1 MAVTWNTE
9 NAAHLLRRAGFAG
22 SQAEVADLV
31 KRGLEGS
38 VDYLLNYESIDNS
51 ALENQLKSEFRF
63 DPTELKSF
71 SPSEVERFFIFRMTF
86 TKRPLEE
93 KMTFFWHDHF
103 ATGLSK
109 VKDYFMYY
117 QNLTLRKFALA
128 KFDDLVLN
136 VAKDPGMIIWLDN
149 IDNVRGKPNENFA
162 RELMELFTCG
172 VFDVVSGQPN
182 YTEDDVKESARAF
195 TGWTLQRQNFF
206 FNQNLHD
213 FGVKTFRGQ
222 TGNFNGEDI
231 IANLCNDNATAR
243 FMAKKLWEYFVYP
256 NPKADLIDRFA
267 GVYFAKAHSIK
278 ELMRAILTSDEFY
291 SDKAKFALVKN
302 PVEFVVGLVRQLG
315 GTGTLRLVAQSL
327 SLQGQE
333 VMDPP
338 DVSGWTSG
346 LGWVNTSSLLERYN
360 FANDML
366 SNRSTSK
373 ERAIFVDVTKLL
385 PPADKQSKADVV
397 DFYLNLMGP
406 LTVDNKTAKAL
417 QNYLALDDSGKKG
430 KFKLDD
436 ATADK
441 KIRGLLHLIASLPEY
456 HLN

>member
-162 RELMELFTCG
+162 RELMELHG
-172 VFDVVSGQPN
+172 DAV
-182 YTEDDVKESARAF
+182 EI
-195 TGWTLQRQNFF
+195 
-206 FNQNLHD
+206 
-213 FGVKTFRGQ
+213 
-222 TGNFNGEDI
+222 DI
-231 IANLCNDNATAR
+231 
-243 FMAKKLWEYFVYP
+243 
-256 NPKADLIDRFA
+256 
-267 GVYFAKAHSIK
+267 
-278 ELMRAILTSDEFY
+278 
-291 SDKAKFALVKN
+291 
-302 PVEFVVGLVRQLG
+302 
-315 GTGTLRLVAQSL
+315 
-327 SLQGQE
+327 
-333 VMDPP
+333 
-338 DVSGWTSG
+338 
-346 LGWVNTSSLLERYN
+346 
-360 FANDML
+360 
-366 SNRSTSK
+366 
-373 ERAIFVDVTKLL
+373 
-385 PPADKQSKADVV
+385 
-397 DFYLNLMGP
+397 
-406 LTVDNKTAKAL
+406 
-417 QNYLALDDSGKKG
+417 
-430 KFKLDD
+430 
-436 ATADK
+436 
-441 KIRGLLHLIASLPEY
+441 
-456 HLN
+456 